1 MFQQAQRGYA
11 IVATCIALSMT
22 SCGSKK
28 EEIPSVKFPSDVH
41 SYARPAQARATHL
54 ELDLSVDFERKV
66 LSGTALHTVA
76 GEGEIVFDTK
86 GLKISRTEAAG
97 EDRQFRET
105 RFVSGAMDKILGAPL
120 TVTLPPNT
128 RYVRIAYETSPD
140 AVALQWLAPELT
152 VGKKS
157 PYLFTQGQP
166 IYTRT
171 WIPIQDSPSV
181 RITYRAKIKT
191 QPNFFAVM
199 SATNDQKTMVP
210 TGNYEFDMQQAIPP
224 YLIALAVGEL
234 QFRPVG
240 GRTGV
245 YTEKPMLDAAAKE
258 FVDLEDMLK
267 AAEKLYGSY
276 RWERYD
282 VLICPPGFPIG
293 GMENPRLT
301 FATPTIIA
309 GDRSLVSLISH
320 ELAHSWSG
328 NLVTN
333 ATWSDF
339 WLNEGF
345 TVYVERR
352 IQEELYGKQRSEMEF
367 AVEIAELKEE
377 MKKLAPKDTAL
388 YVDLKGRDPEE
399 GVTLVPY
406 IKGALLLR
414 AIENEIGRERFDAF
428 IRAYF
433 EKFAFQSITTAQFEE
448 ELKAHLPEL
457 KLNVKEWIYQPG
469 LPAST
474 PKIESYLLSQVDTQ
488 MERWKKGEAMDTKEW
503 VAQQWLHFLRHLP
516 ENLTAVQMA
525 KLDAAYKFT
534 QSRNSEI
541 LDAWLIL
548 AIRHK
553 YSAADSALDKFLSSV
568 GRQKF
573 LKPLY
578 AELAKIPEG
587 QARAKAFFAKYKSNY
602 HPIAA
607 SAIGALLAPK

>member
-1 MFQQAQRGYA
+1 MKFAQ
-11 IVATCIALSMT
+11 
-22 SCGSKK
+22 
-28 EEIPSVKFPSDVH
+28 DVH
-41 SYARPAQARATHL
+41 SYAKPEQARSTHL
-54 ELDLSVDFERKV
+54 ELDLSVDFEKKV
-66 LSGTALHTVA
+66 LSGSATHTID
-76 GEGEIVFDTK
+76 GSKEIIFDTK
-86 GLKISRTEAAG
+86 GLKIGKVEAAG
-97 EDRQFRET
+97 AERQFRNT
-105 RFVSGAMDKILGAPL
+105 KFQMGTSDKILGAPL
-120 TVTLPPNT
+120 TVTLPEAT
-128 RYVRIAYETSPD
+128 KFVRVSYETSPD

-152 VGKKS
+152 AGKKA

-171 WIPIQDSPSV
+171 WIPIQDSPGI
-181 RITYRAKIKT
+181 RITYRAQIHT

-199 SATNDQKTMVP
+199 SATNDQKTIVP
-210 TGNYEFDMQQAIPP
+210 TGKYEFDMQQPIPP
-224 YLIALAVGEL
+224 YLMALAVGEL

-245 YTEKPMLDAAAKE
+245 YTEKPMLEAAAKE
-258 FVDLEDMLK
+258 FVDLEDMVK
-267 AAEKLYGSY
+267 AAEKLYGAY

-377 MKKLAPKDTAL
+377 MAKLPAKDQML

-406 IKGALLLR
+406 IKGALMLR
-414 AIENEIGRERFDAF
+414 AIEEEVGRERWDAF
-428 IRAYF
+428 VRAYF
-433 EKFAFQSITTAQFEE
+433 DKFAFQSITTAQFEA
-448 ELKAHLPEL
+448 ELKAQLPDL
-457 KLNVKEWIYQPG
+457 KLNVKEWIYQAG

-474 PKIESYLLSQVDTQ
+474 PKIESYLLTQVDAQ
-488 MERWKKGEAMDTKEW
+488 LDNFKKGEAVVSKDW
-503 VAQQWLHFLRHLP
+503 VAQQWLHFLRGLP
-516 ENLTAVQMA
+516 ASLNAAQMA
-525 KLDAAYKFT
+525 KLDATYKFT
-534 QSRNSEI
+534 ESGNAEI
-541 LDAWLIL
+541 LDAWLVL

-553 YSAADSALDKFLSSV
+553 YAAADAALDRFLSSV

-578 AELAKIPEG
+578 TELAKTAEG
-587 QARAKAFFAKYKSNY
+587 KVRAKTFFSKYKGNY

-607 SAIGALLAPK
+607 SAIGAIVGN

>member
-1 MFQQAQRGYA
+1 
-11 IVATCIALSMT
+11 MT
-22 SCGSKK
+22 FA
-28 EEIPSVKFPSDVH
+28 PDVH
-41 SYARPAQARATHL
+41 SYARPAEARSTHL
-54 ELDLSVDFERKV
+54 DLDLMVDFETRV
-66 LSGTALHTVA
+66 LSGMATHTIVGA
-76 GEGEIVFDTK
+76 KEIVFDTK
-86 GLKISRTEAAG
+86 GLKIVKAETAG
-97 EDRQFRET
+97 EDRQFKSAK
-105 RFVSGAMDKILGAPL
+105 VQMGSSDKILGAPL
-120 TVTLPPNT
+120 TVALPDASK
-128 RYVRIAYETSPD
+128 YVRIVYETSPD
-140 AVALQWLAPELT
+140 AIALQWLAPELT
-152 VGKKS
+152 AGKKA

-171 WIPIQDSPSV
+171 WIPIQDSPGI
-181 RITYRAKIKT
+181 RITYHAKIAT

-210 TGNYEFDMQQAIPP
+210 TGKYEFDMPQAIPP
-224 YLIALAVGEL
+224 YLMALAVGEL

-258 FVDLEDMLK
+258 FVDLEDMVK
-267 AAEKLYGSY
+267 AAEKLYGAY
-276 RWERYD
+276 RWDRYD
-282 VLICPPGFPIG
+282 VLVCPPGFPIG

-377 MKKLAPKDTAL
+377 MAKLAPKDQML

-406 IKGALLLR
+406 IKGALMLR
-414 AIENEIGRERFDAF
+414 AIEDEVGRERWDAF
-428 IRAYF
+428 VRAYF
-433 EKFAFQSITTAQFEE
+433 EKFAFQSITTAQFEA
-448 ELKAHLPEL
+448 ELKAQLPDL

-474 PKIESYLLSQVDTQ
+474 PKIQSYLLAQVDAQ
-488 MERWKKGEAMDTKEW
+488 LEKFKKGEAIDTKEW
-503 VAQQWLHFLRHLP
+503 VAQQWLHFLRGLP
-516 ENLTAVQMA
+516 GNLTAAQMA
-525 KLDAAYKFT
+525 KLDATYKFT
-534 QSRNSEI
+534 QSGNAEI
-541 LDAWLIL
+541 LDAWLVL

-553 YSAADSALDKFLSSV
+553 YNAADAALDKFLSSV

-578 AELAKIPEG
+578 TELAKTPEG
-587 QARAKAFFAKYKSNY
+587 KTRAKAFYAKYKGNY

-607 SAIGALLAPK
+607 GAIGGIVGN

>member
-1 MFQQAQRGYA
+1 MG
-11 IVATCIALSMT
+11 VCLALLW
-22 SCGSKK
+22 SCGSKNQEAAK
-28 EEIPSVKFPSDVH
+28 VTFAKDAH
-41 SYARPAQARATHL
+41 SYAKPAEARSTHL
-54 ELDLSVDFERKV
+54 ELDLSVDFEKKV
-66 LSGTALHTVA
+66 LSGTATHTIA
-76 GEGEIVFDTK
+76 GAKEIVFDTK
-86 GLKISRTEAAG
+86 GLKIAKAEAAG
-97 EDRQFRET
+97 EDRQFQET
-105 RFVSGAMDKILGAPL
+105 KFQLGAMDKILGAPL
-120 TVTLPPNT
+120 AVTLPDGAK
-128 RYVRIAYETSPD
+128 YVRVTYETSPD
-140 AVALQWLAPELT
+140 AIALQWLAPELT
-152 VGKKS
+152 AGKKA

-171 WIPIQDSPSV
+171 WIPIQDSPGI
-181 RITYRAKIKT
+181 RITYRAKIQT

-210 TGNYEFDMQQAIPP
+210 TGKYEFDMQQAIPP
-224 YLIALAVGEL
+224 YLMALAVGEL
-234 QFRPVG
+234 QFRQVG

-258 FVDLEDMLK
+258 FVDLEDMVK
-267 AAEKLYGSY
+267 AAEKLYGAY

-377 MKKLAPKDTAL
+377 MAKLPAKDQML

-406 IKGALLLR
+406 IKGALMLR
-414 AIENEIGRERFDAF
+414 ALEEEVGRERWDAF
-428 IRAYF
+428 VRGYF
-433 EKFAFQSITTAQFEE
+433 DKFAFQSITTAQFEE
-448 ELKAHLPEL
+448 ELKAKFPDL

-474 PKIESYLLSQVDTQ
+474 PKIDSYMLSQVDAQ
-488 MERWKKGEAMDTKEW
+488 LAKFQKNEAMDTKEW
-503 VAQQWLHFLRHLP
+503 VAQQWLHFLRGLP
-516 ENLTAVQMA
+516 ESLTAAQMA
-525 KLDAAYKFT
+525 KLDATYKFT
-534 QSRNSEI
+534 QSGNSEI
-541 LDAWLIL
+541 LDAWLVL

-553 YSAADSALDKFLSSV
+553 YAAADGALDKFLSSV

-578 AELAKIPEG
+578 TELAKTPEG
-587 QARAKAFFAKYKSNY
+587 KARAKAFYAKYKGNY

-607 SAIGALLAPK
+607 GAIGGIVGN